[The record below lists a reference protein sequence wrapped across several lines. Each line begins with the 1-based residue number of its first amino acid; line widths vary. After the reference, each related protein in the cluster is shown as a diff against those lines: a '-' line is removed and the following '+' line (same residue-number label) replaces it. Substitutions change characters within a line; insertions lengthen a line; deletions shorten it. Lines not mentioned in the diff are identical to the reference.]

1 MKKITSII
9 ILCLGFSF
17 SLKAQSEIVGN
28 EQYNSYEVSTYIDNL
43 NQKLTSKP
51 LSDLYYKKI
60 NQSECKVKYQE
71 IDEENKR
78 RNIYIYTKKAKNGY
92 LLVNKKITDKM
103 QKLEYNIEK
112 LTISYILN
120 NQIISTKEEVNK
132 LLKLKEK
139 DIVDLDISINE
150 NTHLL
155 TANISTK

>member
-1 MKKITSII
+1 M
-9 ILCLGFSF
+9 
-17 SLKAQSEIVGN
+17 
-28 EQYNSYEVSTYIDNL
+28 
-43 NQKLTSKP
+43 
-51 LSDLYYKKI
+51 
-60 NQSECKVKYQE
+60 
-71 IDEENKR
+71 
-78 RNIYIYTKKAKNGY
+78 
-92 LLVNKKITDKM
+92 NKKITDKM